1 MELNEEKINIKSLI
15 LRIVA
20 YIVLFASSVGFIFSF
35 LVMMFCMNEDV
46 YQGESSDYFHS
57 YSFTSEFS
65 NSLSRLMN
73 AVNEIDFQESDR
85 WQMEQNIME
94 TVFGGAMETSEYG
107 GVDETSTGF
116 GEQVRNVPED
126 KIPLRAIKNTYLQD
140 FVNMQYAVF
149 DEKGEVV
156 ISSGGFNEKFL
167 QDPDNYYLTID
178 IGDVNEKIK
187 KYDLEVTYYNYTKE
201 RDQSLQVAYLGT
213 NLNSNSQAYWGLSP
227 IIENI
232 EGSYLICTYVNS
244 SLEGGDGFY
253 DSHEAYYRYLR
264 WGDSASVACGIC
276 FIVFLVTLI
285 FMIITTKKKL
295 FWFDRIPTEIS
306 AAVIILLLT
315 FLIMIIMN
323 LRWEVRRFFTNGY
336 IGTGDIAL
344 YTGIYAT
351 TFSVGVIGLF
361 SLVRRIKCS
370 TLISNALIYRFFQM
384 CREVVRG
391 MVGHNLMRKY
401 VVMVVA
407 AGLLDIFLLFVAANR
422 YSGMWWM
429 IFFLAVACEILY
441 AALQMLQFQKIAEG
455 ALRIS
460 QGELD
465 YKINTKYM
473 GSTMKTFA
481 ETVNNIGDGL
491 GKAIDESVK
500 SERMKA
506 DLITNVSHDIKT
518 PLTSIINY
526 VDLLKREN
534 ISQEPAREY
543 IDILDSKSQRLKS
556 LTEDLVEASRASSGN
571 IKLEKNNIDF
581 VELVSQVIGS
591 YADKFEEKHLEV
603 ITNLPDPPVTIY
615 ADGRRLYR
623 VLENLMI
630 NGYKYSMEGTRI
642 YMDLIVEEKKAV
654 YTMKNISAQ
663 PLNITPEEL
672 TQRFVRG
679 DVSRTTEGSGLG
691 LSIARSLTELHD
703 GKFNIYL
710 DGDLFKV
717 SITFPLSQ
725 EETVNS

>member
-1 MELNEEKINIKSLI
+1 MELNEEKINIKSLL

-20 YIVLFASSVGFIFSF
+20 YIVLFVSSVGFIFSF

-46 YQGESSDYFHS
+46 YQGESNDYFHS
-57 YSFTSEFS
+57 FSFTSEFS
-65 NSLSRLMN
+65 NSLSRLMS

-94 TVFGGAMETSEYG
+94 TIS
-107 GVDETSTGF
+107 
-116 GEQVRNVPED
+116 GEEVRNAPED

-149 DEKGEVV
+149 DEKGETV
-156 ISSGGFNEKFL
+156 ISSNGFNEKFL

-227 IIENI
+227 TIENI

-244 SLEGGDGFY
+244 FLQGGDGFY

-285 FMIITTKKKL
+285 LMIKTTKKKL

-306 AAVIILLLT
+306 ATVIILLLT

-323 LRWEVRRFFTNGY
+323 LMWEVRKFFTNGY

-344 YTGIYAT
+344 YTSIYAT

-370 TLISNALIYRFFQM
+370 TLISNALIYRFFLM

-391 MVGHNLMRKY
+391 IVGHNLMRKY

-407 AGLLDIFLLFVAANR
+407 AGLLDIFLLFVAADSN
-422 YSGMWWM
+422 SGMWWM
-429 IFFLAVACEILY
+429 LFFLAVAFEILY

-491 GKAIDESVK
+491 GKAIEESVK

-603 ITNLPDPPVTIY
+603 ITNLSDPPVTIY

-642 YMDLIVEEKKAV
+642 YMDLTVEEKKAI

-703 GKFNIYL
+703 GKFDIYL

-717 SITFPLSQ
+717 SVSFPLAKV
-725 EETVNS
+725 EINS